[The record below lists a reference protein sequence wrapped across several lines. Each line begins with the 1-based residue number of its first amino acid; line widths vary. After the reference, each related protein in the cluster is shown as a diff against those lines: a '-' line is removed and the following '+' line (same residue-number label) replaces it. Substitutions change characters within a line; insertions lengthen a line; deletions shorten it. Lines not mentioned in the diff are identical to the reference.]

1 MSTESADQ
9 RESHLRSVTI
19 TTITALA
26 GVGAAIASAY
36 LAGDVSA
43 ADAAKNQQ
51 AQLVVLAAIVVQ
63 FPLYSILGYDDF
75 GGVKDFLFVVFM
87 TFSLWFLT
95 WGIILM
101 TGVTV

>member
-1 MSTESADQ
+1 MSTETADG

-36 LAGDVSA
+36 IAGDVSA
-43 ADAAKNQQ
+43 GEAAKNQQ

-63 FPLYSILGYDDF
+63 YPLFSVMGYDDF
-75 GGVKDFLFVVFM
+75 GGVKDYLFVAFM
-87 TFSLWFLT
+87 TFSLWFIT

-101 TGVTV
+101 TGVTF